1 VNPKRNVLTTN
12 PRDITI
18 TLGGAAVFA
27 ALAAVLTLAR
37 ASVPF
42 PLIPYLQIDFAEL
55 PIMISFF
62 LFGPFAGIMTELVHW
77 LFLNETGS
85 DVPLGPAIKL
95 VAVLSTFLGFW
106 LGSVVYSRLGL
117 GTGKRRALGL
127 SLMFGLGSS
136 LRIAAM
142 TVVNYFVLVYIGPV
156 LFGINY
162 MAFAKSTLV
171 ATTGWQFNA
180 DAAVLFWV
188 LVFTALYNVINLLV
202 ASIPAGLIVSP
213 LTNSYKHMTSFET
226 WLMRS
231 LSAQSAN

>member
-1 VNPKRNVLTTN
+1 MISN
-12 PRDITI
+12 PRNFTI
-18 TLGGAAVFA
+18 TLAGAAVFA
-27 ALAAVLTLAR
+27 ALAAILTLAR
-37 ASVPF
+37 AVIPF

-62 LFGPFAGIMTELVHW
+62 LFGPFAAIITELAHW

-95 VAVLSTFLGFW
+95 AAVLSTFLGFW
-106 LGSVVYSRLGL
+106 LGSMIYSRLGL
-117 GTGKRRALGL
+117 GRERRAAFGL
-127 SLMFGLGSS
+127 SLMFGFGAL

-171 ATTGWQFNA
+171 ASTGWQFNA

-188 LVFTALYNVINLLV
+188 LVFTALYNLINLLV

-213 LTNSYKHMTSFET
+213 LTNSYRHMTSVET

-231 LSAQSAN
+231 LGAQSRNWKEA

>member
-1 VNPKRNVLTTN
+1 MITNPKNF
-12 PRDITI
+12 TI
-18 TLGGAAVFA
+18 TLAGAAVFA
-27 ALAAVLTLAR
+27 ALAAILTLAR

-62 LFGPFAGIMTELVHW
+62 LFGPFAAVITELVHW

-85 DVPLGPAIKL
+85 DAPIGPAIKL
-95 VAVLSTFLGFW
+95 IAVLSTFLGFW
-106 LGSVVYSRLGL
+106 LGSVIYSRLGF
-117 GTGKRRALGL
+117 GTERRPAFGL
-127 SLMFGLGSS
+127 SLMFGFGSL

-156 LFGINY
+156 LFGVNY

-188 LVFTALYNVINLLV
+188 LAFTALYNLINLLV

-213 LTNSYKHMTSFET
+213 LTTSYKHVTSVET
-226 WLMRS
+226 WLTRS
-231 LSAQSAN
+231 LGAQPPN

>member
-1 VNPKRNVLTTN
+1 LRTN
-12 PRDITI
+12 PRNFTI
-18 TLGGAAVFA
+18 TLAGAAVFG
-27 ALAAVLTLAR
+27 ALAAILTLAR

-62 LFGPFAGIMTELVHW
+62 LFGPFAAIITELVHW

-85 DVPLGPAIKL
+85 DAPLGPAIKL

-106 LGSVVYSRLGL
+106 LGSRIYSGFGL
-117 GTGKRRALGL
+117 GAGRRPAFGL
-127 SLMFGLGSS
+127 SLMFGLGAL

-142 TVVNYFVLVYIGPV
+142 TVMNYAVLVYIGPV
-156 LFGINY
+156 FFGINY
-162 MAFAKSTLV
+162 MAFAGSTLV
-171 ATTGWQFNA
+171 ATTGWQLNG

-202 ASIPAGLIVSP
+202 ASVPAGLIVSP
-213 LTNSYKHMTSFET
+213 LTNSYKHMTSVET

-231 LSAQSAN
+231 LGAQSSN

>member
-1 VNPKRNVLTTN
+1 MTVS
-12 PRDITI
+12 
-18 TLGGAAVFA
+18 GASVFA
-27 ALAAVLTLAR
+27 ALAAILTLAR
-37 ASVPF
+37 AAVPF

-62 LFGPFAGIMTELVHW
+62 LFGPLAGVVTELVHW

-85 DVPLGPAIKL
+85 DAPLGPAIKL

-106 LGSVVYSRLGL
+106 LGSLVYSKLGRMQRR
-117 GTGKRRALGL
+117 TGLGL
-127 SLMFGLGSS
+127 SLMFGFGIL

-142 TVVNYFVLVYIGPV
+142 TLMNYLVLTYIGPV
-156 LFGINY
+156 FFGVDY
-162 MAFAKSTLV
+162 MDFARSTII
-171 ATTGWQFNA
+171 ATTGWQFSG

-188 LVFTALYNVINLLV
+188 LIFTALYNIINLLA

-213 LTNSYKHMTSFET
+213 MTNSFRHLTSVET

-231 LSAQSAN
+231 LGVHSSR

>member
-1 VNPKRNVLTTN
+1 M
-12 PRDITI
+12 TI
-18 TLGGAAVFA
+18 SGAAVFA
-27 ALAAVLTLAR
+27 ALAALLTLGR

-62 LFGPFAGIMTELVHW
+62 LFGPLAAVVTELVHW

-95 VAVLSTFLGFW
+95 VAILSTFFGFW
-106 LGSVVYSRLGL
+106 LGSQAYSRLG
-117 GTGKRRALGL
+117 GRTHKTVGLGL
-127 SLMFGLGSS
+127 LLMFGLGML
-136 LRIAAM
+136 LRVAAM
-142 TVVNYFVLVYIGPV
+142 TLMNYLVLVYIGPV
-156 LFGINY
+156 FFGVDY
-162 MAFAKSTLV
+162 MAFARSTIV
-171 ATTGWQFNA
+171 ATTGWQFSG

-188 LVFTALYNVINLLV
+188 LVFTAIYNVINLLV

-213 LTNSYKHMTSFET
+213 MTNSFRHMTSVET

-231 LSAQSAN
+231 LGAHTSR

>member
-1 VNPKRNVLTTN
+1 LITN
-12 PRDITI
+12 PRNFTI
-18 TLGGAAVFA
+18 TLAGAAVFA
-27 ALAAVLTLAR
+27 ALAAILTLAR

-55 PIMISFF
+55 PIMVSFF
-62 LFGPFAGIMTELVHW
+62 LFGPLAGIITELVHW

-85 DVPLGPAIKL
+85 DAPLGPAIKL
-95 VAVLSTFLGFW
+95 VAVMSTFLGFW
-106 LGSVVYSRLGL
+106 LGSMIYSRLGL
-117 GTGKRRALGL
+117 GMGKRPALGL
-127 SLMFGLGSS
+127 SLMFGWGVL

-142 TVVNYFVLVYIGPV
+142 TVVNYFVLVYVGPV
-156 LFGINY
+156 LFGVNY

-188 LVFTALYNVINLLV
+188 LAFTAVYNLINLLV

-213 LTNSYKHMTSFET
+213 LTNSFRHITSIET

-231 LSAQSAN
+231 LTARSSS

>member
-1 VNPKRNVLTTN
+1 LITNPKNF
-12 PRDITI
+12 TI
-18 TLGGAAVFA
+18 SLAGAAVFA
-27 ALAAVLTLAR
+27 ALAAILTLAR

-62 LFGPFAGIMTELVHW
+62 LFGPFAAIITELVHW
-77 LFLNETGS
+77 LFLNQTGS
-85 DVPLGPAIKL
+85 DAPLGPAIKL

-106 LGSVVYSRLGL
+106 LGSLMYSRLGL
-117 GTGKRRALGL
+117 GTERRPALGL
-127 SLMFGLGSS
+127 SLMFGFGAL

-142 TVVNYFVLVYIGPV
+142 TAVNYFVLVYIGPV
-156 LFGINY
+156 FFGVNY
-162 MAFAKSTLV
+162 MAFAKNTLV

-188 LVFTALYNVINLLV
+188 LVFTALYNLINLLV

-213 LTNSYKHMTSFET
+213 LTNSYKHMTSVET
-226 WLMRS
+226 WLTRS
-231 LSAQSAN
+231 LGAQPSA